1 MEATSHAGQ
10 DYLKAVY
17 ALTSRGEP
25 VTTGGLAHELGVS
38 SPSVTAMLKRL
49 EGAGLVERPDAR
61 TITLTAR
68 GRQLALKVVRRHRLV
83 ETFLVTVLDVPW
95 DEVHSEA
102 ELLEHAVSSG
112 LEERIDR
119 HLGHPARDPHGDP
132 IPPASGEHDEAW
144 GEPLDAVEDGATFVV
159 ERVSDRDS
167 AALRYLG
174 ELGIRPDVV
183 LHVEEQTPFGGPR
196 WIRIGHPDG
205 IGERQPLGGE
215 LTGLVHGRVD
225 ARGKRT

>member
-1 MEATSHAGQ
+1 METTSRAGE

-17 ALTSRGEP
+17 ALATRGEP
-25 VTTGGLAHELGVS
+25 VTTGGLAHELDVS

-49 EGAGLVERPDAR
+49 EAAELVQRPDGKLVA
-61 TITLTAR
+61 LTDR
-68 GRQLALKVVRRHRLV
+68 GEQLAIRVVRRHRLV

-95 DEVHSEA
+95 DEVHAEA
-102 ELLEHAVSSG
+102 ELLEHAVSPR

-119 HLGHPARDPHGDP
+119 HLGHPTRDPHGDP
-132 IPPASGEHDEAW
+132 IPAASGEHDETW
-144 GEPLDAVEDGATFVV
+144 GQSLDGAPAGCRFVV

-183 LHVEEQTPFGGPR
+183 LQVEEQAPFGGPR
-196 WIRIGHPDG
+196 WVRIGG
-205 IGERQPLGGE
+205 GERQPLGGE
-215 LTGLVHGRVD
+215 LTGLVHGRVEA
-225 ARGKRT
+225 ARNRA